1 MFYALIAALTGC
13 SIKLFSYM
21 QNEDGGIFAIYA
33 TGQVIVSA
41 SLVIVFTMNL
51 INSKYANQD
60 LYSQVDLIGAIMIG
74 ACMATITV
82 KLAFD
87 DSDKFFTK
95 VGSVQYKSF
104 LVMCVQLVFMLVLA
118 IYYMVK
124 YFSK

>member
-1 MFYALIAALTGC
+1 MFYALIAAMTGC

-21 QNEDGGIFAIYA
+21 QSQDGGLFAFYA

-41 SLVIVFTMNL
+41 SLVVVFTLNL

-74 ACMATITV
+74 ACLATITV

-95 VGSVQYKSF
+95 VSSVQYKSL
-104 LVMCVQLVFMLVLA
+104 LVMIVQLVIMTFLA
-118 IYYMVK
+118 GYYTVK